1 MFFIF
6 NQVLLVTK
14 SCITFVISWFA
25 TVTGV
30 LVNRNIKCFKKAV
43 GGVGAVVVRGSLQ
56 RH

>member
-6 NQVLLVTK
+6 NKVLLVTK

-30 LVNRNIKCFKKAV
+30 VVNRNIKCFKKAV
-43 GGVGAVVVRGSLQ
+43 GGVVGVVRGSLQ

>member
-6 NQVLLVTK
+6 NKVLLVTK

-30 LVNRNIKCFKKAV
+30 VVNRNIKCFKKAV
-43 GGVGAVVVRGSLQ
+43 GGVGGVVRGSLQ